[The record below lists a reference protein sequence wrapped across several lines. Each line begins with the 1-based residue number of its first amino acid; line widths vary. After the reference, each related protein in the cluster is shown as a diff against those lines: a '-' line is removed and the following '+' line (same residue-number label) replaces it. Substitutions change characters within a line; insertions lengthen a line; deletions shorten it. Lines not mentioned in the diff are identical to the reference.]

1 MSTKVEKKAM
11 DNGIQ
16 QFPIWCSASPAAQA
30 CGLCQQLSC
39 FASLS
44 VQISYLQSIDVSQL
58 ELAVVLFLVTTIIWK
73 QHLYEILPPLS
84 LLPRS
89 LSHFCLSITTSL
101 LSFLHLF
108 ALSSHLFLTRFE
120 ISKEGWTGTT
130 KTRETKVPDVLL
142 YFKHKTYLHFF
153 FSCTVLRVNPEF
165 ITALYLNLYTGI
177 SA

>member
-1 MSTKVEKKAM
+1 M

-30 CGLCQQLSC
+30 CGLSQQLSC

-89 LSHFCLSITTSL
+89 LSCFCLSITVSLLFFPFFTSL
-101 LSFLHLF
+101 LSLHISFSHGLKFLRKVEQELPRQEKQRY
-108 ALSSHLFLTRFE
+108 LMCYYILNTKPSSTSFLVVQCSESIQNSSLPST
-120 ISKEGWTGTT
+120 
-130 KTRETKVPDVLL
+130 
-142 YFKHKTYLHFF
+142 
-153 FSCTVLRVNPEF
+153 
-165 ITALYLNLYTGI
+165 
-177 SA
+177 